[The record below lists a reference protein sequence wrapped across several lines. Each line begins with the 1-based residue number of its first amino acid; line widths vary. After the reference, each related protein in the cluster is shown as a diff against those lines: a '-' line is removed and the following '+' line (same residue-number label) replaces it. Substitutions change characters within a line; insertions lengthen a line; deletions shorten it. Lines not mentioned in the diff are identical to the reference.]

1 MAQNAQH
8 REDKPYKNREYKSKD
23 RSATWLGIKNVDK
36 KFTKEYFLGKKK
48 STYILNHLFDWQS

>member
-36 KFTKEYFLGKKK
+36 KFTKEYFLGKK
-48 STYILNHLFDWQS
+48 SQPTF